1 MKRALYITFNEVR
14 LFLQDKGELAFALLL
29 PIVTFALMYGAFG
42 GNTIF
47 TATASI
53 VNNDTGEY
61 SQRLIDGIDAVP
73 GISIDLITP
82 AEAERKLNRSDLL
95 MVIEIPADFSQNL
108 TDGGQSQ
115 ILFKQRGNG
124 GQEGQIL
131 ASIVRGVA
139 GAIDQEFQVRA
150 GVAAFTEG
158 TGITPGQVTTAVQ
171 QYLGEERQNPTVT
184 VNEETL
190 GGGPDFINLFLPGII
205 TMYVLFTLTLS
216 ARTIVE
222 ERRRGTLERL
232 LTTRLSAT
240 ELFLGKY
247 FSATARGFVQTLILL
262 ALSFAVF
269 QLFTPLGFLYAL
281 VVALLFSAACGAL
294 GLVIAAVAKTE
305 DGATWIGVVFTMATV
320 MLGGTFFE
328 VASGSVLAKVGVFSI
343 NTYANEAFRTI
354 INQGGGLGQTWP
366 QLAVLGGV
374 IVVGFVI
381 SRLLFRAVPGGK

>member
-42 GNTIF
+42 GDNIF

-61 SQRLIDGIDAVP
+61 SQRLIDGIEAVP
-73 GISIDLITP
+73 GISVDLITS
-82 AEAERKLNRSDLL
+82 AEAERKLDRSDLL
-95 MVIEIPADFSQNL
+95 MVIEIPADFSQSL
-108 TDGGQSQ
+108 SGGGQSQ
-115 ILFKQRGNG
+115 IVFKQRGNG

-158 TGITPGQVTTAVQ
+158 TAISPGQVTAAVQ

-184 VNEETL
+184 VSEETL

-262 ALSFAVF
+262 ALSYAVF

-281 VVALLFSAACGAL
+281 IIALLFSAACGAL
-294 GLVIAAVAKTE
+294 GLVIAAVARTE

-328 VASGSVLAKVGVFSI
+328 VTSGSVLAKVGVFSI

-354 INQGGGLGQTWP
+354 INEGGGLGQTWP

>member
-53 VNNDTGEY
+53 VNNGTGEY

-262 ALSFAVF
+262 ALSYAVF

-328 VASGSVLAKVGVFSI
+328 VASGSVLAKVGILSI